1 MESSKQKNIEIFKYV
16 ADLITKQEF
25 NEACMQFYEANV
37 EKFEDTEENKLEYSM
52 IHESYV

>member
-25 NEACMQFYEANV
+25 NDACMSFYVANV
-37 EKFEDTEENKLEYSM
+37 DKFEETEENKLEYSM